1 MDKKRRFHTVLY
13 LAFLFWWLFCSLA
26 DGAKNRCDKKT
37 LVMTKSECRSCI
49 LSPKVDCPEGYKKI
63 STGSGNPDCRYL
75 YSVNNYSLSLP
86 GCSHICIKEVM
97 EPQCCPG
104 YWGTDCMECP
114 ERAEAPCSNRGVCS
128 DGLSGNGT
136 CSCSAGF
143 GGTACE
149 TCVDNNMYG
158 ANCSLACTC
167 LHGLCNSGTK
177 GDGTCTCF
185 SGYKGRYCDQ
195 LLSRDLC
202 MIFHSD
208 IFSPGSKTDWSCSLV
223 DPCTIGIVLKQI
235 IRKCDLDRSS
245 CSLAIPECAALRCSE
260 NARCIE
266 DAGTGKQLCRC
277 LPGHQGDGTHCTP
290 INPCLE
296 KICHSNA
303 ICTYL
308 GPNRHS
314 CTCAEGYQGDGQVC
328 MAVDPCQDSFGNC
341 PADST
346 VCVYDSPGK
355 SHCQCK
361 EGFKHL
367 EPRVGCSLVDICLS
381 NNTCSKDASCMTAHP
396 GEIVCTCNEGYV
408 GDGKT
413 CYGNILQ
420 RLRELN
426 AEPGGKWTGQLSSAI
441 TLFDSSLSWPLTSLG
456 PFTIFIPTNKGF
468 RGTSLKTLV
477 SDQLNARYLSKLHMV
492 ATELSYETLKRGDIY
507 YTLTGKSGESVMN
520 EEDQQVKIRIHGS
533 KKKASILQGDVV
545 ASNGVIH
552 IINKLMDSV
561 EPTVES
567 DREENLLTIVANN
580 GKFNKFRSLLQK
592 SAIAHLLE
600 GPGPITVFAPTNSAL
615 ESMKEGTLEYL
626 LSPEGNNKLLEL
638 IRNHIIPS
646 VELEV
651 VSIVSSLRSV
661 TMASQVLTFNISSNG
676 QMLVNGEVIL
686 EADVEAKNGR
696 LYSVDGVLIPPSI
709 EPVLPHRCDI
719 SESKIVAGPCV
730 SCLKVTRTSC
740 ASGEATGTFMRGCIY
755 MSSVIG
761 VKIPT
766 IGCAQNC
773 NQTVT
778 RPLCCSGFYG
788 PECSP
793 CPGGFSQPCS
803 ARGQCADGINGNGTC
818 VCQENFKGSRC
829 QYCTDP
835 SRYGPNCDKS
845 CPCVHGQCDNRP
857 DSDGSCKQDTCQPG
871 YTGRFCERQ
880 AQPCGPRVDYCHAHA
895 ACDFNGGAVR
905 CVCKPGYRGDG
916 ITCVEVDPCT
926 QPERGGCSVNA
937 KCVKTGPGA
946 HVCECLAGWRADGD
960 GCQEINH
967 CLEPRRGGCH
977 QNANCIHI
985 GPGQSDCECKKGFRG
1000 NGKECVAVNPCVEQ
1014 SGQCHYMATCQ
1025 YLSPGSWKCVCQEG
1039 YAGDGTVCYGNV
1051 ATELSTVPD
1060 GSEFN
1065 KWVNDAGLHQMLS
1078 EGPNVTLLVPSTRA
1092 VEKMAKEDKDF
1103 WLTQKNLPSIVKFHI
1118 MQGINQLIDLRNT
1131 SSGLLPTA
1139 LGKTSLRVSNIN
1151 ETVIING
1158 GMIISPNIAATN
1170 GMIHLIDKVLIP
1182 DQKMSEGLPDLLTQ
1196 LSQMP
1201 EHSVFRSYLIQYNLT
1216 EEIEAAAAYTVFAPS
1231 NGAITAFLKE
1241 NGSATLEE
1249 NTIRYHVVL
1258 SEKLLEQDLR
1268 KGKHQE
1274 TMLGFSYQVGFFM
1287 RNNQLF
1293 VNDAR
1298 LNVTDVETYQ
1308 GVIHGV
1314 EKVLKIQQN
1323 HCGKKLK
1330 DIVQGECG
1338 SSCAK
1343 ENLCPKGTSPMES
1356 GATAFTATTSWAD
1369 ASSALAAGQRAPTR
1383 QCCLVQSDGTSHCK
1397 CAAGFRGNGTFCS
1410 AVDACE
1416 INNGGCSSN
1425 AICRRTTPGK
1435 RLCTCNTGYSGDGV
1449 VCLEINP
1456 CLEDNGGC
1464 QENAECTHTGPNQ
1477 VSVGEMRPWHPSIV
1491 TVSLPFALPVC
1502 PLFPPSSQQNSQSFW
1517 SPVSLLSNCTSAQFI
1532 QDSVTHLSAQSSF
1545 CNTPAKIKTFF
1556 LNCEIK
1562 YVNLNKGHV
1571 CGGITVSFM
1580 LPGAL
1585 ACFSSWIQP
1594 LRKRGVTFPSCLPTG
1609 RMVLML
1615 QQKNGGCSDYATCTH
1630 IAPGERNCTCKR
1642 GYMGDGLKCKG
1653 TLNKVHEPV
1662 ADMLERIKDLDQDG
1676 PFTVFAPNSDAF
1688 RKEGNLAKWS
1698 SKGLLSQILRYH
1710 LVSCHA
1716 LQPGE
1721 LTAVQN
1727 VTTLQGETITIT
1739 SSANTIYLNNK
1750 VKVVSSDT
1758 MSINGIIHE
1767 IDTILVPKNLQVIPK
1782 TYFGIIPENLT
1793 SVAEQQGYTTFSKL
1807 LEDTDVLSLVADPIH
1822 QPVTLFWPTDRTMA
1836 ALPQEQKDFLYSSD
1850 NRDKLLEYLKYHII
1864 RDGQILA
1871 SDLPHSSA
1879 LVTLQGSELQVR
1891 CGGAGRIGDLFL
1903 NDGKCR
1909 IVQRQLMFN
1918 GGIAHGIDC
1927 LLSPPSFGG
1936 RCDTMDTIDILVHP
1950 SLLSMRHTDRERS
1963 WGSEHSSSN
1972 LYGTPGAAGVK
1983 GLAQGPNRCRSLFPA
1998 TGCEILGSLE
2008 EAEEDS
2014 LSVFLLLVQR
2024 AVKKCDIMTSFTFL
2038 DPGCQHT
2045 CSVVLWRPKCCP
2057 NYFGR
2062 DCLACPGGAGGPCS
2076 LHGKCDDGRS
2086 GSGNCTCE
2094 PGFTGTA
2101 CELCLPGHYGAGC
2114 QVCNCTE
2121 HGQCDEGVTG
2131 SGACFCAEGWTGTTC
2146 ETHLAVEPVCSPPCP
2161 QNAVCKEGNIC
2172 ECKPFYEGDGRTCT
2186 VVNLCQQQNG
2196 GCAQISKCTQKG
2208 VEVTCTCPKG
2218 HSGDGYDCVPVDP
2231 CVEDDNGGCHE
2242 HAVCTMT
2249 GPGKRRCECKSSYIG
2264 DGLDCEAKELPINR
2278 CTQSNGWCHPDALC
2292 ADLHFED
2299 KTVGV
2304 FHLRSPRGP
2313 YKLNYTESQE
2323 SCRKQEAAVAT
2334 YTQLSYAQQAGF
2346 HICAA
2351 GWLAGKRVAYPTVYS
2366 NPKCGFGHVGIVD
2379 YGIRVNLSETWDTF
2393 CYRIKDVKCTCK
2405 PGYIGDGSSCSGNLL
2420 QVLQSKPT
2428 FSNFLSQILNYSSNS
2443 HHGKDFL
2450 NHLSNLTVHSTL
2462 FVPDNSALLDN
2473 ETLSGRDIEN
2483 HLSPGRTLNFQD
2495 LTNGSRVL
2503 TRLGHSLLIS
2513 GFADLSNASVRT
2525 ASRYVDGRFIVDW
2538 NIQAS
2543 NGIIHV
2549 IESPLRAPPQ
2559 EPMVLQAGHKAGIA
2573 MGLLLLVLLI
2583 AGAVF
2588 VGYHFYSHRARP
2600 FQFHYFKS
2608 DEGDDAAPVE
2618 SNPSICNPM
2627 YEASHPPQSCGFAG
2641 LTDSD
2646 KHQVVNSGPYD
2657 LFQDS

>member
-1 MDKKRRFHTVLY
+1 MDQKRRFHTVLY
-13 LAFLFWWLFCSLA
+13 LAFLLWWLFCSLA
-26 DGAKNRCDKKT
+26 DGVKNRCDKKT

-49 LSPKVDCPEGYKKI
+49 LSAKVDCPEGYKKI

-114 ERAEAPCSNRGVCS
+114 ERAETPCSNRGVCS

-136 CSCSAGF
+136 CSCSVRLSGPTVSSNFLRLYPPTKSA
-143 GGTACE
+143 ACI
-149 TCVDNNMYG
+149 
-158 ANCSLACTC
+158 C
-167 LHGLCNSGTK
+167 LHGLCNSGMK

-195 LLSRDLC
+195 LLSRDLS
-202 MIFHSD
+202 MIFHFD
-208 IFSPGSKTDWSCSLV
+208 IFSTGSKTDWLCSCVVFYQDSNREDLSLF
-223 DPCTIGIVLKQI
+223 P
-235 IRKCDLDRSS
+235 SF
-245 CSLAIPECAALRCSE
+245 
-260 NARCIE
+260 
-266 DAGTGKQLCRC
+266 C
-277 LPGHQGDGTHCTP
+277 LMGY
-290 INPCLE
+290 CL
-296 KICHSNA
+296 
-303 ICTYL
+303 
-308 GPNRHS
+308 
-314 CTCAEGYQGDGQVC
+314 TCAPTSLYFLVFFCGGCVIRLSEGLGLCDVLYRRLQVHQPSEVSCRTCKLFIPTLRGDQSINHI
-328 MAVDPCQDSFGNC
+328 SFLNLKVF
-341 PADST
+341 PVT
-346 VCVYDSPGK
+346 
-355 SHCQCK
+355 
-361 EGFKHL
+361 
-367 EPRVGCSLVDICLS
+367 
-381 NNTCSKDASCMTAHP
+381 
-396 GEIVCTCNEGYV
+396 CTCNEGYV

-413 CYGNILQ
+413 CYGNIMQ

-468 RGTSLKTLV
+468 KGTSLKTLV

-533 KKKASILQGDVV
+533 KKKASILQGDIV

-567 DREENLLTIVANN
+567 NKEENLLTIVANN

-592 SAIAHLLE
+592 SAIANLLE
-600 GPGPITVFAPTNSAL
+600 GPGPITIFAPTNSAL

-638 IRNHIIPS
+638 VRNHIIPS

-651 VSIVSSLRSV
+651 VSIVSSPRSV
-661 TMASQVLTFNISSNG
+661 TMASQVLTFNVSSNG

-719 SESKIVAGPCV
+719 SESKIVAGQCV

-740 ASGEATGTFMRGCIY
+740 ASGEATGTFKRGCIY
-755 MSSVIG
+755 TSSVIG

-766 IGCAQNC
+766 IGCAQYC

-788 PECSP
+788 RECSP

-803 ARGQCADGINGNGTC
+803 ARGQCVDGISGNGTC

-857 DSDGSCKQDTCQPG
+857 DSDGSCKQGTCQPE

-985 GPGQSDCECKKGFRG
+985 GPGQQSDCECKKGFRG

-1051 ATELSTVPD
+1051 ATELSTIPD

-1065 KWVNDAGLHQMLS
+1065 KWVNDSGLHQMLS

-1103 WLTQKNLPSIVKFHI
+1103 WLMQKNLPSFVKFHI
-1118 MQGINQLIDLRNT
+1118 TQGINQLIDLRNT
-1131 SSGLLPTA
+1131 TSGLLPTA

-1170 GMIHLIDKVLIP
+1170 GIIHLIDKVLIP

-1249 NTIRYHVVL
+1249 NTIRYHIVL
-1258 SEKLLEQDLR
+1258 SEKLLEPDLR

-1298 LNVTDVETYQ
+1298 LNFTDVETYQ

-1338 SSCAK
+1338 SCSK
-1343 ENLCPKGTSPMES
+1343 ENLCPKGTSPVL
-1356 GATAFTATTSWAD
+1356 GVRNNC
-1369 ASSALAAGQRAPTR
+1369 LHRYYILGQRFFSIGCRPACANTTVIWDCCEGFFGA
-1383 QCCLVQSDGTSHCK
+1383 QCEPCPGPPGKPCFGNGLCLDRINGSGECQCRPGFNGTACEDCQTSRYGVHCDQECACAHGICSAGVSGDGVCECELGWRGVLCDSEITQDSCNGTCHTSANCLVRSDGTSHCK

-1477 VSVGEMRPWHPSIV
+1477 SACNCKSGYSGNGKMCKSIN
-1491 TVSLPFALPVC
+1491 P
-1502 PLFPPSSQQNSQSFW
+1502 
-1517 SPVSLLSNCTSAQFI
+1517 
-1532 QDSVTHLSAQSSF
+1532 
-1545 CNTPAKIKTFF
+1545 
-1556 LNCEIK
+1556 
-1562 YVNLNKGHV
+1562 
-1571 CGGITVSFM
+1571 
-1580 LPGAL
+1580 
-1585 ACFSSWIQP
+1585 
-1594 LRKRGVTFPSCLPTG
+1594 CLK
-1609 RMVLML
+1609 
-1615 QQKNGGCSDYATCTH
+1615 KNGGCSDYATCTH
-1630 IAPGERNCTCKR
+1630 IGPGERNCTCKR

-1653 TLNKVHEPV
+1653 TLNKELIVNTNTKEFYLKLQ
-1662 ADMLERIKDLDQDG
+1662 LERIKDLDQDG

-1739 SSANTIYLNNK
+1739 SSEDTIYLNNK

-1850 NRDKLLEYLKYHII
+1850 NRDKLLEYLKYHIV

-1909 IVQRQLMFN
+1909 IVQRQLVFN

-1936 RCDTMDTIDILVHP
+1936 RCDTMDTIDILG
-1950 SLLSMRHTDRERS
+1950 RCGRC
-1963 WGSEHSSSN
+1963 SSIPPCPYNS
-1972 LYGTPGAAGVK
+1972 K
-1983 GLAQGPNRCRSLFPA
+1983 
-1998 TGCEILGSLE
+1998 
-2008 EAEEDS
+2008 
-2014 LSVFLLLVQR
+2014 QR
-2024 AVKKCDIMTSFTFL
+2024 AVKKCDILTSFTFL

-2057 NYFGR
+2057 SYFGR

-2101 CELCLPGHYGAGC
+2101 CELCLPGHYGASC

-2131 SGACFCAEGWTGTTC
+2131 SGTCFCAEGWTGTTC
-2146 ETHLAVEPVCSPPCP
+2146 ETQLAVEPVCSPTCS
-2161 QNAVCKEGNIC
+2161 QNAVCKEGNNC

-2218 HSGDGYDCVPVDP
+2218 HSGDGYDCIPVDP

-2249 GPGKRRCECKSSYIG
+2249 GPGKRRCECKSGYIG
-2264 DGLDCEAKELPINR
+2264 DGLDCEVKELPINR

-2313 YKLNYTESQE
+2313 YKLNYAESQE
-2323 SCRKQEAAVAT
+2323 SCRKQEATVAT

-2351 GWLAGKRVAYPTVYS
+2351 GWLAGKRVAYPTVYA

-2420 QVLQSKPT
+2420 QVLQLKPT

-2450 NHLSNLTVHSTL
+2450 NHLRNLTVHSTL

-2513 GFADLSNASVRT
+2513 GFGDLSNGSVGT

-2538 NIQAS
+2538 NIRAS

-2549 IESPLRAPPQ
+2549 IESPLRAPPL
-2559 EPMVLQAGHKAGIA
+2559 ETMTIKPNSSSA
-2573 MGLLLLVLLI
+2573 MGVTVLGVLI
-2583 AGAVF
+2583 ADSELGSDGMMRVCWESKQVLFLYSVIDKFDESEPQRAIFRRDLDIYV
-2588 VGYHFYSHRARP
+2588 HF
-2600 FQFHYFKS
+2600 FK
-2608 DEGDDAAPVE
+2608 DQ
-2618 SNPSICNPM
+2618 IK
-2627 YEASHPPQSCGFAG
+2627 
-2641 LTDSD
+2641 TDSD